1 MTSGS
6 LSLPSKQVISVD
18 AEEISN
24 LTVNFIYNFFTPDE
38 GVNDSG
44 NFDDATTTADDLF
57 NEVTSIQTLNN
68 SDFSVG
74 TINPDVSLA
83 ERSRIAAEKTR
94 KLELNNKIIKFTPR
108 YVELNWNSAL
118 NRNYISSTEILPQN
132 FLVDNKDKILKEED
146 FWGNNF
152 TNVLFQDVNADKK
165 TTFFLKRIIQAISDS
180 VQSPIANVSPKILQ
194 DIRTGSR
201 ALSGLDLAG
210 FLNTETSNEVNQE
223 FLRNTTVQFENNGY
237 IFPKKNQDEILKTL
251 SKVATS
257 VTIANKFVYSLAA
270 TTLKNTTTVFTEEI
284 GPMLQDFLAKQNA
297 ANTSTALSQEEYDIV
312 LDETIGISVREL
324 NNFWNKSFKNAF
336 VPEAKRIGFMIEKTE
351 YPSDGA
357 PIVKDTIFIQNTMA
371 TKAKDSAVKYGT
383 RYGYKIRSIVKA
395 KILVEDNDPKTNNF
409 YVLEFLFA
417 SKASESIMID
427 TEEYIAPPEVADF
440 KIGWDY
446 YNKAAR
452 LTWSFP
458 VNPQRDIKYF
468 QIFRRSSINEPF
480 ELIKMYDF
488 NDSLLPFPLI
498 ETPDSVLIEKLTSPK
513 SYYLDKEFKKDS
525 NYIYTICAIDA
536 HGYSSNYCIQFQCY
550 FDKYANKMIVKP
562 ICLSGCPKIYPNAN
576 LIRDAFVDT
585 IRDSGHK
592 QIKIMFNPEY
602 LNVNDSS
609 GNSLK
614 VLRYAKNEGD
624 PETKKDSYYKFQL
637 INTDL
642 QTQEVITIKLFDE
655 IIRR

>member
-57 NEVTSIQTLNN
+57 NEVTTIQTLNN

-74 TINPDVSLA
+74 TINPDVSIA
-83 ERSRIAAEKTR
+83 ERGRIAAEKIR
-94 KLELNNKIIKFTPR
+94 KLELNNKLIKFTPR
-108 YVELNWNSAL
+108 YVQLNWNSAL
-118 NRNYISSTEILPQN
+118 NTNYISSTEILPQT

-165 TTFFLKRIIQAISDS
+165 TTFFLNRIVQAIADS
-180 VQSPIANVSPKILQ
+180 TNSPIRNINPKLLQ
-194 DIRTGSR
+194 DFRIGAR

-210 FLNTETSNEVNQE
+210 LLNTETSSEVNQE
-223 FLRNTTVQFENNGY
+223 FLRSTTVQFENNGY
-237 IFPKKNQDEILKTL
+237 IFPKKNQDEILKML
-251 SKVATS
+251 NKVATS
-257 VTIANKFVYSLAA
+257 VTIANKFIYSLAS
-270 TTLKNTTTVFTEEI
+270 TTLKNTTTVFTDEI
-284 GPMLQDFLAKQNA
+284 GPMLQTFYAKQNE
-297 ANTSTALSQEEYDIV
+297 ANTSTSLSQEEYDIV
-312 LDETIGISVREL
+312 LDETIGVSVRNL
-324 NNFWNKSFKNAF
+324 NGYLSEFAKAIFA
-336 VPEAKRIGFMIEKTE
+336 PEAKRIGFMIEKTE
-351 YPSDGA
+351 YPPDGT
-357 PIVKDTIFIQNTMA
+357 PIVKDTIYIQNPRATM
-371 TKAKDSAVKYGT
+371 AKDSAIKYGT
-383 RYGYKIRSIVKA
+383 RYGYKIRSIVRA

-409 YVLEFLFA
+409 YILEFLFA
-417 SKASESIMID
+417 SKASETVMVD

-458 VNPQRDIKYF
+458 VNPQRDVKYF
-468 QIFRRSSINEPF
+468 QIFRRASINEPF
-480 ELIKMYDF
+480 ELIQMYDF
-488 NDSLLPFPLI
+488 NDSLSPLPLI
-498 ETPDSVLIEKLTSPK
+498 ETPDNVLIEKLTSPK

-525 NYIYTICAIDA
+525 SYIYAICAIDA
-536 HGYSSNYCIQFQCY
+536 HGYSSNYSIQFQCQ
-550 FDKYANKMIVKP
+550 FDKYANRMVIKP
-562 ICLSGCPKIYPNAN
+562 ICLSGCPKAYPNAN
-576 LIRDAFVDT
+576 LIRDTFVDT

-609 GNSLK
+609 GNSLN

-624 PETKKDSYYKFQL
+624 PETKSDSYYKFQL

-642 QTQEVITIKLFDE
+642 QSQETVTIKLFDE

>member
-6 LSLPSKQVISVD
+6 LSLPSKQIISVD

-24 LTVNFIYNFFTPDE
+24 LTVKFIYNFFTPDE
-38 GVNDSG
+38 GINDSG
-44 NFDDATTTADDLF
+44 NFDDITTTADDLVD
-57 NEVTSIQTLNN
+57 EVTTIQTLNN

-83 ERSRIAAEKTR
+83 ERSRIAAEKIR
-94 KLELNNKIIKFTPR
+94 KLQLNNKIIRFTPR

-118 NRNYISSTEILPQN
+118 NANYISSTEILPQN
-132 FLVDNKDKILKEED
+132 FLTDNKDKILKEED
-146 FWGNNF
+146 FWGNGF
-152 TNVLFQDVNADKK
+152 TNVLFQDVNVDKK
-165 TTFFLKRIIQAISDS
+165 TTFFLNTIQQAIGNSL
-180 VQSPIANVSPKILQ
+180 VTTQ
-194 DIRTGSR
+194 R
-201 ALSGLDLAG
+201 GLDLAG
-210 FLNTETSNEVNQE
+210 TLNSETSDEVSQE
-223 FLRNTTVQFENNGY
+223 FLRNTTVQFLNNGY
-237 IFPKKNQDEILKTL
+237 IFPKKNKEEILKTL
-251 SKVATS
+251 AKVATS
-257 VTIANKFVYSLAA
+257 ITIANKFVYSLAS
-270 TTLKNTTTVFTEEI
+270 TTLKNTTTIFSDEI
-284 GPMLQDFLAKQNA
+284 GPMLQDFLSKQNA
-297 ANTSTALSQEEYDIV
+297 ANTSTALSKEEYDIV

-324 NNFWNKSFKNAF
+324 NNVRNKSDKNAF

-351 YPSDGA
+351 YPSDNA
-357 PIVKDTIFIQNTMA
+357 PIIKNTIFVQNARATM
-371 TKAKDSAVKYGT
+371 AKDSAVKYGT

-409 YVLEFLFA
+409 YILEFLFA
-417 SKASESIMID
+417 SKASENVMID
-427 TEEYIAPPEVADF
+427 TEEYKAPPEIADF

-446 YNKAAR
+446 TNKAAR

-488 NDSLLPFPLI
+488 NDSLLVFPLI

>member
-1 MTSGS
+1 
-6 LSLPSKQVISVD
+6 
-18 AEEISN
+18 
-24 LTVNFIYNFFTPDE
+24 
-38 GVNDSG
+38 
-44 NFDDATTTADDLF
+44 
-57 NEVTSIQTLNN
+57 
-68 SDFSVG
+68 
-74 TINPDVSLA
+74 
-83 ERSRIAAEKTR
+83 
-94 KLELNNKIIKFTPR
+94 
-108 YVELNWNSAL
+108 
-118 NRNYISSTEILPQN
+118 
-132 FLVDNKDKILKEED
+132 
-146 FWGNNF
+146 
-152 TNVLFQDVNADKK
+152 
-165 TTFFLKRIIQAISDS
+165 
-180 VQSPIANVSPKILQ
+180 
-194 DIRTGSR
+194 
-201 ALSGLDLAG
+201 
-210 FLNTETSNEVNQE
+210 
-223 FLRNTTVQFENNGY
+223 
-237 IFPKKNQDEILKTL
+237 
-251 SKVATS
+251 
-257 VTIANKFVYSLAA
+257 
-270 TTLKNTTTVFTEEI
+270 
-284 GPMLQDFLAKQNA
+284 
-297 ANTSTALSQEEYDIV
+297 
-312 LDETIGISVREL
+312 
-324 NNFWNKSFKNAF
+324 
-336 VPEAKRIGFMIEKTE
+336 
-351 YPSDGA
+351 
-357 PIVKDTIFIQNTMA
+357 MA

-417 SKASESIMID
+417 SKASENIMID
-427 TEEYIAPPEVADF
+427 TEEYIAPTEVADF

-562 ICLSGCPKIYPNAN
+562 ICLSRCPKIYPNAN